1 MRLSFILECF
11 SPVSIL
17 NVHNKSHTCEGGA
30 HLTISFCHPLMN
42 FEKPEKSDFWKNEKN
57 CWRYHHFI
65 HVYEKPQL
73 YEAQFLRYRMKH
85 NFFSFLSF
93 FRPVTPLPLTTQ
105 KTKILKKWKKHP
117 PDVIILNLCNKKH
130 DHMYAYSNM
139 ECDRHNC
146 HSRSFFALLPH
157 YRLQKLKLKFGK
169 NIRKLDILS
178 FNTCV
183 P

>member
-1 MRLSFILECF
+1 MYTT
-11 SPVSIL
+11 
-17 NVHNKSHTCEGGA
+17 NHTHVKVG
-30 HLTISFCHPLMN
+30 HISQFPFAIHWWTLKNPKN
-42 FEKPEKSDFWKNEKN
+42 QTFEKMKKIAGDIIILYMCTKNHN
-57 CWRYHHFI
+57 YMRHRM
-65 HVYEKPQL
+65 
-73 YEAQFLRYRMKH
+73 RYRMKH

-93 FRPVTPLPLTTQ
+93 FCPVTPLPLTTQ
-105 KTKILKKWKKHP
+105 KTKILKKWKKHL

-157 YRLQKLKLKFGK
+157 YWLQKLKLKFGK